1 MLQETARN
9 APHEDNEVNWYL
21 TPGTSFG
28 FAPAGARIRQTKADS
43 TSGSD
48 DDKRL
53 SWHIDDEDAEG
64 GYRAGDL
71 RGLNDDDNWMKL
83 LFYK

>member
-1 MLQETARN
+1 M
-9 APHEDNEVNWYL
+9 NWYL
-21 TPGTSFG
+21 TPRTSFG
-28 FAPAGARIRQTKADS
+28 FAPAGASIKQRSADDS
-43 TSGSD
+43 GGSD

-53 SWHIDDEDAEG
+53 SWHIDNDTEAG

-71 RGLNDDDNWMKL
+71 RGLNDDDSWMKL